1 MSGTTTVWVVI
12 VCAGLLTFSVRGSF
26 LLVAG
31 RLESLPES
39 ARQVLRMIPAAAL
52 AALVA
57 PAILRDDGGLTVFG
71 PRVLAGALA
80 LVVAFRYRNILLTI
94 AVGLV
99 AMVGFTSL
107 LG

>member
-1 MSGTTTVWVVI
+1 MSGVVTAWVVI
-12 VCAGLLTFSVRGSF
+12 VCAGLLTFAARGSF

-31 RLESLPES
+31 RLETLPES

-57 PAILRDDGGLTVFG
+57 PAILRDEGTLVLFG
-71 PRVLAGALA
+71 PRVLSGVVA
-80 LVVAFRYRNILLTI
+80 LVVAFRFRNILLTI
-94 AVGLV
+94 TVGLV
-99 AMVGFTSL
+99 AMVGFTAL